1 MQSSYDHLLVAL
13 STVIAILASYT
24 ALALAGRIALT
35 QGGART
41 AWLLGG
47 SVALGSGIW
56 SMHFVG
62 MLAFHLPVPIAYDAQ
77 MVGLSLVAAV
87 AASTLTLIV
96 ASRLSVGPSQLVTA
110 GFIMGAGIAAMHYS
124 GMAALRM
131 AARLEYDVRPVL
143 LSAVVAVSA
152 STAALWIF
160 RRLRDD
166 TSDRGRSLRAGAAVL
181 LGLAIA
187 GSHYTAIAGVR
198 FEPTL
203 VTDSS
208 PGIML
213 ATGAGLGYA
222 VASATFL
229 VLVLTLTGAIMDHW
243 VRMKLAAA
251 DALRESEERYRSV
264 VGEIQEVIFRT
275 DAAGRW
281 IFLNPAWTEITGFN
295 CDESLG
301 TALADYVHAED
312 RSEELAAFQ
321 ALAEGNEISARREVR
336 YRTKSGGVRWLEVH
350 ARVSRGVDGVL
361 VGLAGTLRDVTERHE
376 AEEALRDAEA
386 QLAHQALHDPLTG
399 LANRVLFRDRVE
411 HALGRAV
418 RGERVAV
425 LFLDLDNFKAVND
438 SLGHA
443 EGDRLLETVA
453 TRLLRATRG
462 LDTVARLGGDEFAI
476 LLEGMGQESDV
487 PVVVDRIASAM
498 RRPIPLQGRE
508 VTITASIGVA
518 HMDAG
523 QGVEEVLR
531 NADLAMYRA
540 KAAGKG
546 GHEVFEPG
554 MHAAVLERLDLET
567 DLRKAV
573 DRAEFRLVYQPIV
586 ECETGRPL
594 GAEALLRWH
603 HPTRGVVPPTA
614 FIPMA
619 EETGLILP
627 IGRWVLIEAC
637 REAQRWQSDAAGA
650 PTPSLSVNLSGRQ
663 LMDPALVEIVA
674 GALSESGLQPSL
686 LTLEITESVLMQ
698 DTESTL
704 RALHELKA
712 LGVRLA
718 IDDFGTGY
726 SSLSYLKRF
735 PIDALKIDKAFID
748 GVARGGSDAALARAI
763 VTLAGMLGLS
773 TVAEGVEYPKQRDQ
787 LVTLGCSHGQGYL
800 FARPLVAGEIREL
813 LGASKTNERDE
824 CSVTSHGR

>member
-1 MQSSYDHLLVAL
+1 MQSSYDDLLVAL
-13 STVIAILASYT
+13 SVVIAILASYT

-35 QGGART
+35 RGGART
-41 AWLLGG
+41 AWLFGG

-77 MVGLSLVAAV
+77 MVALSLVAAV
-87 AASTLTLIV
+87 AASAFALIV
-96 ASRLSVGPSQLVTA
+96 ASRLSVGPRQLLTA
-110 GFIMGAGIAAMHYS
+110 GLIMGGGIAAMHYS

-187 GSHYTAIAGVR
+187 GSHYTAIAGVH
-198 FEPTL
+198 FESTPL
-203 VTDSS
+203 ATDSS

-222 VASATFL
+222 VAAATFL
-229 VLVLTLTGAIMDHW
+229 ILVLTLTGAIMDHW
-243 VRMKLAAA
+243 VRVKLAAA
-251 DALRESEERYRSV
+251 EALRESEERYRTV
-264 VGEIQEVIFRT
+264 VSEIQEVIFRT
-275 DAAGRW
+275 DAGGRW
-281 IFLNPAWTEITGFN
+281 IFLNPAWTEITGFT

-301 TALADYVHAED
+301 TALADYVHPED
-312 RSEELAAFQ
+312 RSGELAAFQ
-321 ALAEGNEISARREVR
+321 ALAQGNETSARREAR
-336 YRTKSGGVRWLEVH
+336 YRTRSGGVRWLEVH
-350 ARVSRGVDGVL
+350 ARVTRDVAGVL

-376 AEEALRDAEA
+376 AEEALRNVEA

-498 RRPIPLQGRE
+498 SRPIPLQGRE

-523 QGVEEVLR
+523 QGVDEVLR

-546 GHEVFEPG
+546 RHEVFEPG
-554 MHAAVLERLDLET
+554 MHAAVLERLDLEA
-567 DLRKAV
+567 DLRNAV

-594 GAEALLRWH
+594 GAEALLRWQ

-614 FIPMA
+614 FISMA

-627 IGRWVLIEAC
+627 IGRWVLMEAC
-637 REAQRWQSDAAGA
+637 REAQGWQADAAGA
-650 PTPSLSVNLSGRQ
+650 PTPYLSVNLSGRQ
-663 LMDPALVEIVA
+663 LMDPAVVEIVA
-674 GALSESGLQPSL
+674 AALSDSGLPASL

-704 RALHELKA
+704 RTLHELKA

-735 PIDALKIDKAFID
+735 PINALKIDKAFID

-800 FARPLVAGEIREL
+800 FARPLGAAEIGEL
-813 LGASKTNERDE
+813 LGASKADSAT
-824 CSVTSHGR
+824 SVR